1 VRELRWLG
9 DSLDD
14 LSDCP
19 KDVKRAFGHALREVQ
34 KGETPAGAKPL
45 TRFGP
50 GVWELR
56 DSFQG
61 DAFRAVYMV
70 RLVKAVYVL
79 HVFKKKSKSGI
90 AMPREDVA
98 LIAERLRRA
107 RAIDAMEDKP

>member
-1 VRELRWLG
+1 MRPLRWLG

-14 LSDCP
+14 LSAFP

-34 KGETPAGAKPL
+34 KGETPKDAKPL
-45 TRFGP
+45 ASLGS

-56 DSFQG
+56 DSYRG
-61 DAFRAVYMV
+61 DAYRAVYMV

-90 AMPREDVA
+90 GMPREDVA
-98 LIAERLRRA
+98 LIVERLRRA
-107 RAIDAMEDKP
+107 RAIDASEEA